1 MFHTNTSTLQCISS
15 PFTISMINLR
25 FLSSF
30 CSPLK
35 ALFCVN
41 DILYNISIIM
51 LFSCWL
57 YLKKKKSK
65 KVCLK
70 GMNCF
75 ISDFTMLSVTVSYGK
90 EYAGAE
96 V

>member
-15 PFTISMINLR
+15 PFPISMINLR

-35 ALFCVN
+35 ALICVN
-41 DILYNISIIM
+41 DILHNISIIM
-51 LFSCWL
+51 LFSYWL
-57 YLKKKKSK
+57 YLKKKSK

-75 ISDFTMLSVTVSYGK
+75 ISDFTMLSETVSYGK
-90 EYAGAE
+90 ESAGAE